1 MEPIRFVTIGGGID
15 MFTLSFSDWT
25 WSSVMIRMAVSLV
38 LGAVIGIDRG
48 AKRRG
53 GGARTTITVCL
64 GASMIMLLEQ
74 YLEALYPERL
84 DISRIAAQAISGVG
98 FLGAGSIL
106 VSGHQIKGLTFA
118 ASIWTCA
125 CIGLAVGIGFIDGA
139 VILTALWLA
148 GVHFVPYIENRVYK
162 HSRYMTLY
170 IEAVSGK
177 EITHI
182 SRKLKEDQCFI
193 DTFVVD
199 KPKAKGQYF
208 QIVTTFRIPKGIQK
222 NAYLQS
228 LQEIEGVG
236 IINEL

>member
-1 MEPIRFVTIGGGID
+1 
-15 MFTLSFSDWT
+15 
-25 WSSVMIRMAVSLV
+25 MIRMAVSLV
-38 LGAVIGIDRG
+38 LGTVIGIDRG

-53 GGARTTITVCL
+53 GGVRTIITVCL
-64 GASMIMLLEQ
+64 GATMIMLLEQ
-74 YLEALYPERL
+74 YLEALYPGRL

-106 VSGHQIKGLTFA
+106 VSGHRIKGLTFA

-125 CIGLAVGIGFIDGA
+125 CVGLAVGIGFIDGA
-139 VILTALWLA
+139 VILTVLWLA
-148 GVHFVPYIENRVYK
+148 GVHFVPYIESKVYK

-170 IEAVSGK
+170 IEATSGK

-182 SRKLKEDQCFI
+182 TQKLNEDQCFI

-208 QIVTTFRIPKGIQK
+208 QIMTTFRIPKGVNK
-222 NAYLQS
+222 NAYLQT
-228 LQEIEGVG
+228 LREMEGIG

>member
-1 MEPIRFVTIGGGID
+1 
-15 MFTLSFSDWT
+15 
-25 WSSVMIRMAVSLV
+25 MIRMAVSLV
-38 LGAVIGIDRG
+38 LGTVIGIDRG

-53 GGARTTITVCL
+53 GGVRTIITVCL
-64 GASMIMLLEQ
+64 GATMIMLLEQ
-74 YLEALYPERL
+74 YLEALYPGRL

-106 VSGHQIKGLTFA
+106 VSGHRIKGLTFA

-125 CIGLAVGIGFIDGA
+125 CVGLAVGIGFIDGA
-139 VILTALWLA
+139 VILTVLWLA
-148 GVHFVPYIENRVYK
+148 GVHFVPYIESKVYK

-170 IEAVSGK
+170 IEATSGK

-182 SRKLKEDQCFI
+182 TQKLNEDQCFI

-208 QIVTTFRIPKGIQK
+208 QIMTTFRIPKGVNK
-222 NAYLQS
+222 NAYLQT
-228 LQEIEGVG
+228 LREMEGVG
-236 IINEL
+236 IITEL

>member
-1 MEPIRFVTIGGGID
+1 
-15 MFTLSFSDWT
+15 
-25 WSSVMIRMAVSLV
+25 MIRMAVSLV
-38 LGAVIGIDRG
+38 LGTVIGIDRG

-53 GGARTTITVCL
+53 GGVRTIITVCL
-64 GASMIMLLEQ
+64 GATMIMLLEQ
-74 YLEALYPERL
+74 YLEALYPGRL

-106 VSGHQIKGLTFA
+106 VSGHRIKGLTFA

-125 CIGLAVGIGFIDGA
+125 CVGLAVGIGFIDGA
-139 VILTALWLA
+139 LILTVLWLA
-148 GVHFVPYIENRVYK
+148 GVHFVPYIESKVYK

-170 IEAVSGK
+170 IEATSGK

-182 SRKLKEDQCFI
+182 TQKLNEDQCFI

-208 QIVTTFRIPKGIQK
+208 QIMTTFRIPKGVNK
-222 NAYLQS
+222 NAYLQT
-228 LQEIEGVG
+228 LREMEGVG

>member
-1 MEPIRFVTIGGGID
+1 
-15 MFTLSFSDWT
+15 
-25 WSSVMIRMAVSLV
+25 MIRMVVSLV
-38 LGAVIGIDRG
+38 LGTVIGIDRG

-53 GGARTTITVCL
+53 GGVRTIITVCL
-64 GASMIMLLEQ
+64 GATMIMLLEQ
-74 YLEALYPERL
+74 YLEALYPGRL

-106 VSGHQIKGLTFA
+106 VSGHRIKGLTFA

-125 CIGLAVGIGFIDGA
+125 CVGLAVGIGFIDSA
-139 VILTALWLA
+139 VILTVLWLA
-148 GVHFVPYIENRVYK
+148 GVHFVPYIESKVYK

-170 IEAVSGK
+170 IEVTSGK
-177 EITHI
+177 EITLI
-182 SRKLKEDQCFI
+182 TQKLNEDQCFI

-208 QIVTTFRIPKGIQK
+208 QIMTTFRIPKGVNK
-222 NAYLQS
+222 NAYLQT
-228 LQEIEGVG
+228 LREMEGVG

>member
-1 MEPIRFVTIGGGID
+1 MERTCGEID
-15 MFTLSFSDWT
+15 MFTLSFSEWT
-25 WSSVMIRMAVSLV
+25 WGSVMIRMALSLV
-38 LGAVIGIDRG
+38 IGMVIGIDRG

-64 GASMIMLLEQ
+64 GATMIMLLEQ

-148 GVHFVPYIENRVYK
+148 GVHFVPYVENKVYK

-170 IEAVSGK
+170 IEAASGE
-177 EITHI
+177 EIMQV
-182 SRKLKEDQCFI
+182 SRKLKEDQCFV

-208 QIVTTFRIPKGIQK
+208 QIVTTFRIPKGVHK
-222 NAYLQS
+222 DAYLHA
-228 LQEIEGVG
+228 LQEMKGLGAV
-236 IINEL
+236 NEL

>member
-1 MEPIRFVTIGGGID
+1 
-15 MFTLSFSDWT
+15 MFTLSFSEWT
-25 WSSVMIRMAVSLV
+25 WGSVMIRMALSLV
-38 LGAVIGIDRG
+38 IGMVIGIDRG

-64 GASMIMLLEQ
+64 GATMIMLLEQ

-125 CIGLAVGIGFIDGA
+125 CIGLAIGIGFIDGA
-139 VILTALWLA
+139 VMLTALWLA
-148 GVHFVPYIENRVYK
+148 GVHFVPYVENKVYK

-170 IEAVSGK
+170 IEAASGE
-177 EITHI
+177 EIMQV
-182 SRKLKEDQCFI
+182 SRKLKEDQCFV

-208 QIVTTFRIPKGIQK
+208 QIVTTFRIPKGVHK
-222 NAYLQS
+222 DAYLHA
-228 LQEIEGVG
+228 LQEMNGLGAV
-236 IINEL
+236 NEL

>member
-1 MEPIRFVTIGGGID
+1 
-15 MFTLSFSDWT
+15 MFTLSFSEWT
-25 WSSVMIRMAVSLV
+25 WGSVMIRMALSLV
-38 LGAVIGIDRG
+38 IGMVIGIDRG

-64 GASMIMLLEQ
+64 GATMIMLLEQ

-125 CIGLAVGIGFIDGA
+125 CIGLAIGIGFIDGA
-139 VILTALWLA
+139 VMLTALWLA
-148 GVHFVPYIENRVYK
+148 GVHFVPYVENKVYK

-170 IEAVSGK
+170 IEAASGE
-177 EITHI
+177 EIMQV
-182 SRKLKEDQCFI
+182 SRKLKEDQCFV

-208 QIVTTFRIPKGIQK
+208 QIVTTFRIPKGVHK
-222 NAYLQS
+222 DAYLHA
-228 LQEIEGVG
+228 LQEMKGLGAV
-236 IINEL
+236 NEL

>member
-1 MEPIRFVTIGGGID
+1 

-25 WSSVMIRMAVSLV
+25 WPNILIRIVISL
-38 LGAVIGIDRG
+38 LAGMVIGIDRG

-64 GASMIMLLEQ
+64 GATMVMLLEQ
-74 YLEALYPERL
+74 YLEALYPGRL
-84 DISRIAAQAISGVG
+84 DISRIAAQVISGVG

-106 VSGHQIKGLTFA
+106 VSGHQIKGLTSA

-125 CIGLAVGIGFIDGA
+125 CIGLAIGIGFVDGA
-139 VILTALWLA
+139 VILTALWLL
-148 GVHFVPYIENRVYK
+148 GVHLVPYIESKVYK

-170 IEAVSGK
+170 IEAASGR
-177 EITHI
+177 EITLI

-208 QIVTTFRIPKGIQK
+208 QIVTTFRIPKGVHK
-222 NAYLQS
+222 DAYLHV
-228 LQEIEGVG
+228 LQEIEGLGSV
-236 IINEL
+236 NEL